1 MHIFDLRRIV
11 TVGLLRTEVRAVAR
25 WRALLDLWLEDMPAD
40 RPAVDDPHDEE
51 RRMAMA
57 VLLARKAAT

>member
-1 MHIFDLRRIV
+1 M
-11 TVGLLRTEVRAVAR
+11 AR